1 MARYIFYAIGIY
13 LLYRL
18 IFDIILPVRKT
29 TKAMRSQFREAQERM
44 NEAYRQQQQ
53 QSQPQPQPQQT
64 AKQEQ
69 IGDYI
74 DFEEVK

>member
-1 MARYIFYAIGIY
+1 MARYIFYAIGLY
-13 LLYRL
+13 MLYRL

-44 NEAYRQQQQ
+44 NQAYQQHQQQA
-53 QSQPQPQPQQT
+53 QPQPQPA
-64 AKQEQ
+64 AKQQQ

>member
-1 MARYIFYAIGIY
+1 MSRFIFYAIGLY

-18 IFDIILPVRKT
+18 IFDIIIPVRKT

-44 NEAYRQQQQ
+44 NQAYQQHQQQA
-53 QSQPQPQPQQT
+53 QPQPA
-64 AKQEQ
+64 AKQQ
-69 IGDYI
+69 QVGDYI

>member
-1 MARYIFYAIGIY
+1 M
-13 LLYRL
+13 LYRL

-44 NEAYRQQQQ
+44 NQAYQQHQQQA
-53 QSQPQPQPQQT
+53 QPQPQPA
-64 AKQEQ
+64 AKQQQ